1 MTTESRPPLQVVRV
15 AQSHTVDDY
24 AAVAHLAPA
33 VAELKLEAQGIVA
46 QLEGRTIWMVSSTAK
61 GGGVA
66 EMLPT
71 VVSLL
76 RGLGIRTE
84 WVVIGSDEPAFFELT
99 KRIHN
104 LIHGV
109 GSPGFSA
116 ADRSLYERVNR
127 ANAESLRELVRPGD
141 ILVIHDPQPLPFA
154 RELRPDVPL
163 VAVWRCHIGLDAD
176 NAATRAVWN
185 FLEPYFEAYHGAVFS
200 AAEYIPK
207 RLGRRASVVFPGI
220 DPLAPKNRDLS
231 LRRTIEIMCSG
242 GLIPCPGPT
251 VRGPYASLAQRVT
264 ANGALAPANVTE
276 SIGLLTRPIVTQVSR
291 WDRLKGFG
299 PLMEGF
305 ARLKRSL
312 RDGEFNG
319 DPEHRRRLDLAR
331 LVLAGPEPASIQDD
345 PEAQGVLEE
354 LRASYRA
361 LHPAIQDDIALV
373 LLPMGS
379 LEENALMVNALQR
392 ASTIVVQNSL
402 REGFGLTIAE
412 AMWKRV
418 PVLTNSRACGP
429 RQQIRDGLDG
439 RLIADPES
447 PAELQLALDQM
458 LADPDRLDRWGQS
471 AQRRVH
477 DQFLV
482 LTQLRAWG
490 RLLSTLLSRGGV
502 SGVDHDSGDTLPS

>member
-1 MTTESRPPLQVVRV
+1 MTPEPRPPLQRV
-15 AQSHTVDDY
+15 WIPQAYSVDDY

-33 VAELKLEAQGIVA
+33 VAELNLEANSIVPKLA
-46 QLEGRTIWMVSSTAK
+46 GRTVWMVSSTAK

-76 RGLGIRTE
+76 RGLGVQTE

-109 GSPGFSA
+109 GSPDFSE

-127 ANAESLRELVRPGD
+127 ANSESLGALARPGD
-141 ILVIHDPQPLPFA
+141 IMVIHDPQPLPMA
-154 RELRPDVPL
+154 RELSRTVPL
-163 VAVWRCHIGLDAD
+163 LAIWRCHIGLDAE
-176 NAATRAVWN
+176 NTATRAVWN
-185 FLEPYFEAYHGAVFS
+185 FLEPYFEAYHSAVFS

-207 RLGRRASVVFPGI
+207 RLGRRASVVYPGI

-231 LRRTIEIMCSG
+231 LRGTIEIMCSG

-264 ANGALAPANVTE
+264 PNGGMVPANVTE

-312 RDGEFNG
+312 HDGHFNG
-319 DPEHRRRLDLAR
+319 DPEHRRRLDLVR
-331 LVLAGPEPASIQDD
+331 LVLAGPEPSAIKDD
-345 PEAQGVLEE
+345 PEAVDVLEE
-354 LRASYRA
+354 LRATYRG
-361 LHPAIQDDIALV
+361 LHPAIQDDIALL
-373 LLPMGS
+373 LLPMRS

-392 ASTIVVQNSL
+392 ASSIVVQNSL

-429 RQQIRDGLDG
+429 RQQVRDGLDG
-439 RLIADPES
+439 RLIADPEN
-447 PAELQLALDQM
+447 PAELERALDEM
-458 LADPDRLDRWGQS
+458 LADPERLERWGQS
-471 AQRRVH
+471 AQRRAH

-490 RLLSTLLSRGGV
+490 RLLSTLVSREGG
-502 SGVDHDSGDTLPS
+502 